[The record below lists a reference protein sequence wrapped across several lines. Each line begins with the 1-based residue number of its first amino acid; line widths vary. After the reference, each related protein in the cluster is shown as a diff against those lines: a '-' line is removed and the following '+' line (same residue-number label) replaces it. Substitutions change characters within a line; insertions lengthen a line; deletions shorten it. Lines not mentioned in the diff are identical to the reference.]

1 MIGIYLRLSKAD
13 QRGRESESIENQ
25 RTLLQQYIKEDTELS
40 ALPCI
45 EYCDDGYSGM
55 ERKRPALN
63 NLLYDIE
70 KGKIAYVLAKDM
82 SRISRDYIFVSYLM
96 ELYFPEHDVRLVL
109 PGEGYDERCAKEYQL
124 YLRFQSVFNEYYA
137 RDISR
142 KVKSALSAKKNA
154 GEYAVAKPPFG
165 YRKNQH
171 GEWEIC
177 DKEALVVRFAFS
189 YAAQG
194 KKNVEICEAWKR
206 KGNGVNMYPVLV
218 GRILSNPVYCGF
230 YVWHKYE
237 TVPYCHGKSRRLKE
251 REWCVQKG
259 RQEAIISVFLF
270 RKVQKIRGRESL
282 V

>member
-1 MIGIYLRLSKAD
+1 MVNMIETLSQFYESLSFPAGGEELAAD
-13 QRGRESESIENQ
+13 FTLKSVPFYNFHPQVQWNKPTQIPVIDIGVIWF
-25 RTLLQQYIKEDTELS
+25 RT
-40 ALPCI
+40 
-45 EYCDDGYSGM
+45 
-55 ERKRPALN
+55 
-63 NLLYDIE
+63 
-70 KGKIAYVLAKDM
+70 
-82 SRISRDYIFVSYLM
+82 F
-96 ELYFPEHDVRLVL
+96 
-109 PGEGYDERCAKEYQL
+109 
-124 YLRFQSVFNEYYA
+124 
-137 RDISR
+137 
-142 KVKSALSAKKNA
+142 
-154 GEYAVAKPPFG
+154 
-165 YRKNQH
+165 
-171 GEWEIC
+171 
-177 DKEALVVRFAFS
+177 RFAFS